1 MISKM
6 RRIGS
11 VVNKDQIVQDCYLF
25 HGKVMSNRR
34 YSSNRLCQAVPR
46 QRCGERVYPV
56 TRGSRRTSGTIKQ
69 LLTGAVTCAST
80 VVARRRRR
88 STTIKRVGRSQKSSI
103 AIPTQSMAY
112 ACRRRAQAYRS
123 RRLMSLK
130 QACFPISTL
139 NSDRCLNNH
148 GHNVT

>member
-103 AIPTQSMAY
+103 AIFSYSVLIDVFCVNQKYVLWNMVSAPQPSSQVHTEL
-112 ACRRRAQAYRS
+112 CH
-123 RRLMSLK
+123 LGFVK
-130 QACFPISTL
+130 F
-139 NSDRCLNNH
+139 
-148 GHNVT
+148 